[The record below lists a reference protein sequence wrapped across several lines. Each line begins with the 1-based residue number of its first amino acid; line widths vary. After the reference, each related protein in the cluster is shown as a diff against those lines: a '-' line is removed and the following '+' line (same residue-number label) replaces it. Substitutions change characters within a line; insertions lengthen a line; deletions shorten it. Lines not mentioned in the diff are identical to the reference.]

1 MRITLETLLK
11 IAKDTANDRARSDR
25 SLLAIY
31 LQGSL
36 LGGQPL
42 LGNSADIDLYLVHND
57 AVAIEREIIRLTD
70 EVHLDIAHHASALYR
85 QPRKLR
91 LHAWLG
97 PNLYG
102 CKILYDPQHFLDF
115 SQASVR
121 GQFFHPD
128 NVLGRVR
135 PLVEHARQ
143 IWTAFHETESV
154 LGAEDV
160 LRYLRALEHAANAVA
175 GLAVFDRLTLDAPAT
190 ALTLVAS
197 ATGVASATSAEF
209 AVTNPPARLKLASG
223 DRQQGKPGAA
233 LPSPLVVL
241 VEDSRGNPLSNVSV
255 QWLVASG
262 GGSIAALS
270 TTNALGLASALW
282 TLGGTNGAQSAT
294 ASVDGA
300 RGSPVQ
306 FSATAK
312 P

>member
-1 MRITLETLLK
+1 MTIVSGDNQSARVGTLAPAPLVIRVTDASGAAISDVTVDWKTSGQDGTPSAASTITDASGLSNNKWTLGARIGMQSM
-11 IAKDTANDRARSDR
+11 TASLSRAGGVSVSFAATALSDAAAPPGR
-25 SLLAIY
+25 LVFVSAPSDVAVGVAITPPVVVQALDALGRHDSTFTGRVSIDLGPTASGAR
-31 LQGSL
+31 LQGN
-36 LGGQPL
+36 P
-42 LGNSADIDLYLVHND
+42 
-57 AVAIEREIIRLTD
+57 T
-70 EVHLDIAHHASALYR
+70 
-85 QPRKLR
+85 
-91 LHAWLG
+91 
-97 PNLYG
+97 
-102 CKILYDPQHFLDF
+102 
-115 SQASVR
+115 
-121 GQFFHPD
+121 
-128 NVLGRVR
+128 
-135 PLVEHARQ
+135 
-143 IWTAFHETESV
+143 
-154 LGAEDV
+154 
-160 LRYLRALEHAANAVA
+160 ANAVA